1 MFFAYKYGR
10 VEVKELLTITNR
22 KDAWIVVSGGTILL
36 EIQKKSTRV
45 IVLYGDIAR
54 VIWRS
59 VIGYNSNEWNAV
71 FATRPYNSIELG

>member
-54 VIWRS
+54 LYGDR
-59 VIGYNSNEWNAV
+59 
-71 FATRPYNSIELG
+71 